1 MPYGANTTRDTR
13 DTRDNPEG
21 ARGGNNTE
29 QRTTNDNED
38 STIRVL
44 VIPIRPYIYNG
55 TAGDGH
61 ETKSDDSK
69 GFYYHIWD
77 AIKTKINEIRVSR
90 GMSLVRF
97 EETIAKVGQDQD
109 QGQNLDAE
117 RGAFDIVIGNGLVDT
132 HTPSKSVG
140 WLSTRDIFVRD
151 YRLLY
156 RRENRVYMLFYRLF
170 LQKYL
175 PIVGF
180 LLIISL
186 FLGQILYAYT
196 PRVSR
201 KNAVWQTLTAM
212 MGEFGYLAE
221 KMSDH
226 HKKTTIKGYIVATII
241 LMICLYCFVYIQ
253 ATINTTMFYSKNAFS
268 TNVSFNEENKIY
280 TVARLDTPTDA
291 HVDGMAYPSLRFIR
305 DSGGDIRNADL
316 IVQYRSILERY
327 LADDGLGVKLDG
339 VLVDT
344 MVVDALYAEI
354 KGRKSNLRELT
365 SAPFAI
371 GQKGIPILVHPSQM
385 EVYHIANEAIL
396 RLHSNHEIERL
407 CQHHTQTQNLPGSDF
422 RYAQNCR
429 L

>member
-1 MPYGANTTRDTR
+1 MNDKGVDTL
-13 DTRDNPEG
+13 
-21 ARGGNNTE
+21 
-29 QRTTNDNED
+29 
-38 STIRVL
+38 RVL
-44 VIPIRPYIYNG
+44 IIPIRPYIYKSTADNG
-55 TAGDGH
+55 NG
-61 ETKSDDSK
+61 TKSDDSK

-77 AIKTKINEIRVSR
+77 AIKAKINEIRVSR
-90 GMSLVRF
+90 GMGLVRF

-109 QGQNLDAE
+109 QSLNHE
-117 RGAFDIVIGNGLVDT
+117 NGAFDVVIGSGLADT
-132 HTPSKSVG
+132 RAPSNSVG
-140 WLSTRDIFVRD
+140 WLSTRDVFVRD
-151 YRLLY
+151 YRLMY
-156 RRENRVYMLFYRLF
+156 KRENRVYMLFYRLF

-175 PIVGF
+175 PIVVF

-201 KNAVWQTLTAM
+201 RNAVWQTLTAM

-226 HKKTTIKGYIVATII
+226 HKHATLKGYFVATII

-280 TVARLDTPTDA
+280 TVARLDSPTDA

-305 DSGGDIRNADL
+305 DSAADVQNADL
-316 IVQYRSILERY
+316 VVQYRSILERY

-344 MVVDALYAEI
+344 MVVDVLYEEI
-354 KGRKSNLRELT
+354 KGRRTKLRELT

-371 GQKGIPILVHPSQM
+371 GQKGVPILVHPSQIDA
-385 EVYHIANEAIL
+385 YHLANEAIL